1 MDNKK
6 IKVNNWQELI
16 AKAKEYKNSGGEW
29 KLRERYIEMSTGGIG
44 KRKNKLGW
52 GIIIGNGKQEIDIFS
67 CQSNIDYKDFV
78 EKDLLSMDECNSR
91 PELWQLFPEAQYAL
105 DGGSERNKSMS
116 STTCKKLK
124 KDNEPYALK
133 RYLVAENYHRLKKII
148 RGYFYE
154 NETLIYNSADRHFS
168 NWAEIIDGQD
178 GNMYVYVGEKKDNGG
193 REIKIGIQKS
203 EFEKGINY
211 YAKER
216 KIDLE
221 VFWDLLV
228 GSSAHPQTP
237 AEKEESYRYLEEE
250 FQEKWPYREK
260 LCRKYWER
268 MGERMKEKEV
278 YWEEKMIQAEFL
290 DKEGANKEFKLAIIR
305 KREIE
310 LELEKNLNIKTC
322 CDKDCPHY
330 LPIESSPRPNS
341 PQPNSKNNSIS
352 ESDKQQLLQYFL
364 SHNITKI
371 TLNNGQ
377 LKIEYSQPEHSEI
390 NSQELEKYRKLLE
403 DEPDHSISLGDL
415 QKTNPN
421 SQNPTNSSNK
431 LQLAIGAS
439 VVMLVGIIIFLLSR
453 LRKNKVN

>member
-1 MDNKK
+1 
-6 IKVNNWQELI
+6 
-16 AKAKEYKNSGGEW
+16 
-29 KLRERYIEMSTGGIG
+29 
-44 KRKNKLGW
+44 
-52 GIIIGNGKQEIDIFS
+52 
-67 CQSNIDYKDFV
+67 
-78 EKDLLSMDECNSR
+78 
-91 PELWQLFPEAQYAL
+91 
-105 DGGSERNKSMS
+105 
-116 STTCKKLK
+116 
-124 KDNEPYALK
+124 
-133 RYLVAENYHRLKKII
+133 
-148 RGYFYE
+148 
-154 NETLIYNSADRHFS
+154 
-168 NWAEIIDGQD
+168 
-178 GNMYVYVGEKKDNGG
+178 
-193 REIKIGIQKS
+193 
-203 EFEKGINY
+203 
-211 YAKER
+211 
-216 KIDLE
+216 
-221 VFWDLLV
+221 
-228 GSSAHPQTP
+228 
-237 AEKEESYRYLEEE
+237 
-250 FQEKWPYREK
+250 
-260 LCRKYWER
+260 
-268 MGERMKEKEV
+268 
-278 YWEEKMIQAEFL
+278 MIQAEFL

-322 CDKDCPHY
+322 CDKDSSHC

-403 DEPDHSISLGDL
+403 DKSDHSISLGDL